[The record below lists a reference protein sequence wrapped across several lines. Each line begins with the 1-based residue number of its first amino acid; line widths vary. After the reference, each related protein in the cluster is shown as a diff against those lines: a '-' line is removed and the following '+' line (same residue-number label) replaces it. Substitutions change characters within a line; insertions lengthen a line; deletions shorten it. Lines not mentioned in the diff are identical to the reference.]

1 MYHRRYIHCWSSTT
15 SRSVFGSILQSL
27 FWTVG
32 VENLLTYTI
41 DGLIHLGR
49 DKRSCSHQKRIQNSS
64 LRIPRQRKDKTEKVL
79 GRENNFHSF
88 RATFKTEYRD
98 HEERKESKKITR
110 QRIFRR
116 SGPSDR
122 IGVERARRSRP
133 RPHVTYELWHLGIMR
148 SRSRSWSGAT
158 IGSNVDRNETA
169 GV

>member
-1 MYHRRYIHCWSSTT
+1 MYHRRFNHCWSSTT
-15 SRSVFGSILQSL
+15 SRSVFRSILQGL
-27 FWTVG
+27 FWTVA
-32 VENLLTYTI
+32 VENLLTYPI

-49 DKRSCSHQKRIQNSS
+49 DKRSCSHQNRIQNSS
-64 LRIPRQRKDKTEKVL
+64 LRIPRQRKDKTEKVP

-110 QRIFRR
+110 QRILRR